1 MTDQQQRYDRMARGY
16 GRWWAPVLRPA
27 AERLL
32 DLVADE
38 LGDGPGTAIDVGT
51 GTATLA
57 MAAVRRYPGTTIIAA
72 DASDGMLAAAR
83 EAIREQLSPDEA
95 ARIELR
101 QAYAD
106 TLPVADAS
114 VDAVISSFVFQLV
127 PSRYR
132 ALLEARRVLRP
143 GGRLAYVTWLA
154 GGREWAPDAILDQA
168 LDEAGFG
175 PREAED
181 RPGDVPSVRAATAQL
196 RRAGFAGV
204 RAEVREL
211 RYLFTPEAY
220 LGFVEEFDEQDTF
233 ESMSRRT
240 RDRARRRILDG
251 VRRLSED
258 ERTLRLPIV
267 YATGTRAA

>member
-1 MTDQQQRYDRMARGY
+1 MTDQQERYDRMARGY
-16 GRWWAPVLRPA
+16 GRWWAPVLRPS

-32 DLVADE
+32 ELVDGE
-38 LGDGPGTAIDVGT
+38 LGSGSGVVVDVGT
-51 GTATLA
+51 GTGTLA
-57 MAAVRRYPGTTIIAA
+57 IAAVRRFPGVTVIAT
-72 DASDGMLAAAR
+72 DASEGMLTAAR
-83 EAIREQLSPDEA
+83 REIRDQLAPREA

-101 QAYAD
+101 QAFAD

-114 VDAVISSFVFQLV
+114 VDAVISSFVFHLV

-132 ALLEARRVLRP
+132 ALMDARRVLRP

-175 PREAED
+175 PREVED

-196 RRAGFAGV
+196 RRAGFHDV
-204 RAEVREL
+204 RAEARQL
-211 RYLFTPEAY
+211 RYPFTPESY
-220 LGFVEEFDEQDTF
+220 LGFVEEFDEQDAF

-240 RDRARRRILDG
+240 RERARRRILEGLRD
-251 VRRLSED
+251 LSE
-258 ERTLRLPIV
+258 EARTYRLPIV
-267 YATGTRAA
+267 YATGTRAT

>member
-1 MTDQQQRYDRMARGY
+1 MARGY
-16 GRWWAPVLRPA
+16 DRWWAPVLRPS

-32 DLVADE
+32 DLVDAE
-38 LGDGPGTAIDVGT
+38 LRVGSAVAVDVGT
-51 GTATLA
+51 GTGTLA
-57 MAAVRRYPGTTIIAA
+57 IAAVRRFPGATVVAA
-72 DASDGMLAAAR
+72 DASEGMLAAAR
-83 EAIREQLSPDEA
+83 RAIREQLSPGEA
-95 ARIELR
+95 ARIDLR
-101 QAYAD
+101 QAFAD

-114 VDAVISSFVFQLV
+114 VDAVISSFVLQLV

-154 GGREWAPDAILDQA
+154 GGREWAPDAILDEA

-181 RPGDVPSVRAATAQL
+181 RPGDVPSARAAAAQL
-196 RRAGFAGV
+196 RRAGFRDV
-204 RAEVREL
+204 RAEASEL
-211 RYLFTPEAY
+211 RYPYTPESY

-240 RDRARRRILDG
+240 RERARRRILEG
-251 VRRLSED
+251 LRGLSE
-258 ERTLRLPIV
+258 EARTLRLPIV
-267 YATGTRAA
+267 YATGTRAT

>member
-1 MTDQQQRYDRMARGY
+1 MTDQQERYDRMARGY
-16 GRWWAPVLRPA
+16 GRWWAPVLRPS

-32 DLVADE
+32 GLLDGE
-38 LGDGPGTAIDVGT
+38 LGDGSGVVVDVGT
-51 GTATLA
+51 GTGTLA
-57 MAAVRRYPGTTIIAA
+57 MAAVRRFPGATVIAT
-72 DASDGMLAAAR
+72 DASEGMLAAAR
-83 EAIREQLSPDEA
+83 GEIREQLDPREA
-95 ARIELR
+95 ARIDLR
-101 QAYAD
+101 QAFAD
-106 TLPVADAS
+106 ALPVADES

-143 GGRLAYVTWLA
+143 GGRLAYVTWLV

-181 RPGDVPSVRAATAQL
+181 RPGDVPSVHAAAAQL
-196 RRAGFAGV
+196 RRAGFRDVHTEA
-204 RAEVREL
+204 REL
-211 RYLFTPEAY
+211 RHPFTPESY

-240 RDRARRRILDG
+240 RERARRRILDG
-251 VRRLSED
+251 LRGLTD
-258 ERTLRLPIV
+258 ERRTLRLPIV
-267 YATGTRAA
+267 FATGTRAT